1 MPVLRRILK
10 GYKRIFSGVL
20 RLAALL
26 AFCVAAGFAV
36 SWPAW
41 KLAGAHPRLFTAL
54 FLAAAGA
61 AAAFF
66 IFRRLRLSWRT
77 DPVRFRLNTV
87 AGILLLGGL
96 ALFVRLTLARHVP
109 AAFACL
115 AAGAAAAG
123 FVRFGPSADAF
134 PAENSGKGESENPG
148 ETGSSGETQDN
159 GGDSPAGTAAP

>member
-20 RLAALL
+20 RLSALL

-123 FVRFGPSADAF
+123 FVRFGPAADAC
-134 PAENSGKGESENPG
+134 PSENA
-148 ETGSSGETQDN
+148 GETQDN